1 MHCSPGL
8 TCIDHVTDHVL
19 IMFGVTHWS
28 CSQKSPTHRH
38 RPPFGSGAFSS
49 FLHSSPWPLWSGPR
63 FNTQPYGWWD
73 ERFIPGNNS
82 YRVLEG
88 AGKGQSRREAT
99 GSEKAPA
106 SPFGQP
112 STKIGQPRGGPLAS
126 CASVRCPYRASGG
139 TGLGQSRGEQGQV
152 EHPTSLHLIVHCLWP
167 QYFQQWRLPHLHIQ
181 GQCLIQY
188 FGGGKNPLPN
198 TWLHFAI

>member
-1 MHCSPGL
+1 MTPGQWSKRAQGTSCGADLGSSQKAIFSAQHPAPWRSPRAL
-8 TCIDHVTDHVL
+8 NP
-19 IMFGVTHWS
+19 S
-28 CSQKSPTHRH
+28 CSQKSPTHRY

-73 ERFIPGNNS
+73 ERFIPGINT

-88 AGKGQSRREAT
+88 VGKGQSRREAT

-112 STKIGQPRGGPLAS
+112 STKIGQPREGPLAS
-126 CASVRCPYRASGG
+126 CTSVRCLYRASGG
-139 TGLGQSRGEQGQV
+139 TGLGTEQRRARSSG
-152 EHPTSLHLIVHCLWP
+152 TSGSLCILSSTASDHSTFSDGDCHSCTFKV
-167 QYFQQWRLPHLHIQ
+167 
-181 GQCLIQY
+181 
-188 FGGGKNPLPN
+188 NV
-198 TWLHFAI
+198 